1 MTEPS
6 RAVDGPPRPALFP
19 GLEDATP
26 DPGDP
31 EAVAGP
37 LEALL
42 LMATEPVP
50 SAELAQAVRAPV
62 SVVEQALRD
71 LADFYD
77 QTGRGFELRNV
88 GGGWRYWTRAE
99 HADLIGAWL
108 IEGQHARLSQ
118 AALETL
124 AVVAYLQ
131 PISRGRVSAVRG
143 VNVDGVLRTLV
154 TRDLVQEVDR
164 DAETGAMLF
173 GTTAGFLERL
183 GLASLDDLP
192 PIAPLLPDAAVLE
205 AELRASALVETE
217 TPLVDPVETSEES
230 VVEPVETSDERV
242 SARST
247 SGGPDE
253 RVSTSS
259 TGEGSPNETTDEE
272 TTR

>member
-6 RAVDGPPRPALFP
+6 EAATAGPDVPGAVLLP
-19 GLEDATP
+19 GLESVEPGEPAAAPPDAATI
-26 DPGDP
+26 
-31 EAVAGP
+31 AGP

-50 SAELAQAVRAPV
+50 TAELAQAVRAPV
-62 SVVEQALRD
+62 GVVEEALGELVR
-71 LADFYD
+71 FYD
-77 QTGRGFELRNV
+77 DTGRGFELRAV

-99 HADLIGAWL
+99 HAELIGSWL

-173 GTTAGFLERL
+173 GTTAQFLERL
-183 GLASLDDLP
+183 GLTGLDDLP
-192 PIAPLLPDAAVLE
+192 PIAPLLPDAATLE
-205 AELRASALVETE
+205 AELRESAAAATSPIETSEAGDTPSLVELVET
-217 TPLVDPVETSEES
+217 PDVAPASPS
-230 VVEPVETSDERV
+230 RSD
-242 SARST
+242 S
-247 SGGPDE
+247 
-253 RVSTSS
+253 
-259 TGEGSPNETTDEE
+259 TDEE
-272 TTR
+272 RSTDD

>member
-6 RAVDGPPRPALFP
+6 DVGFLP
-19 GLEDATP
+19 GLEDAVP
-26 DPGDP
+26 DAADLT
-31 EAVAGP
+31 GP

-42 LMATEPVP
+42 LMATEPMP
-50 SAELAQAVRAPV
+50 TTELAQAVRAPV
-62 SVVEQALRD
+62 AVVEEALGWLVR
-71 LADFYD
+71 FYD
-77 QTGRGFELRNV
+77 ETGRGFELRNV

-108 IEGQHARLSQ
+108 VEGQQARLSQ

-164 DAETGAMLF
+164 DSETGAMLF
-173 GTTAGFLERL
+173 GTTGQFLERL

-192 PIAPLLPDAAVLE
+192 PIAPLLPDAALLE
-205 AELRASALVETE
+205 AELRAASSVELAE
-217 TPLVDPVETSEES
+217 TQDDEVSTS
-230 VVEPVETSDERV
+230 
-242 SARST
+242 ST
-247 SGGPDE
+247 SGGP
-253 RVSTSS
+253 T
-259 TGEGSPNETTDEE
+259 NEEDDEE
-272 TTR
+272 STR

>member
-6 RAVDGPPRPALFP
+6 ETEPSKTARSEAEPARAAESSPGPVQLP
-19 GLEDATP
+19 GLETFEPSPETP
-26 DPGDP
+26 D
-31 EAVAGP
+31 AAAIVAP

-42 LMATEPVP
+42 LMATEPLP
-50 SAELAQAVRAPV
+50 AAELAQAVRAPV
-62 SVVEQALRD
+62 EVVEDALAE
-71 LADFYD
+71 LARFYD
-77 QTGRGFELRNV
+77 ETGRGFELRNV

-108 IEGQHARLSQ
+108 VEGQHARLSQ

-124 AVVAYLQ
+124 AVIAYLQ

-173 GTTAGFLERL
+173 GTTGHFLERL
-183 GLASLDDLP
+183 GLSGLDDLP
-192 PIAPLLPDAAVLE
+192 PIAPLLPDAATLE
-205 AELRASALVETE
+205 AELRASTGATNAPVELVETSQVGQSTE
-217 TPLVDPVETSEES
+217 VSTGSTDEFSTDPTSE
-230 VVEPVETSDERV
+230 R
-242 SARST
+242 A
-247 SGGPDE
+247 
-253 RVSTSS
+253 
-259 TGEGSPNETTDEE
+259 DEE